1 MVPKISPRWI
11 NHFLRMC
18 DLLAAMSRDDKTKV
32 GCVLIGPDKEVIS
45 TGFNGFPRGVR
56 DDRDE
61 RYERPAK
68 YMWFE
73 HAERNAIYNAARR
86 GAPLKG
92 TTLIIN
98 APPCTDCAR
107 GIIQSGVEEIIYPKD
122 HAFANRSDWQENID
136 TATAMLLEADVVV
149 RVYDTS
155 KQIYLSKLP

>member
-1 MVPKISPRWI
+1 M
-11 NHFLRMC
+11 
-18 DLLAAMSRDDKTKV
+18 AGMSRDDKTQV
-32 GCVLIGPDKEVIS
+32 GCVLIGPDKEVLS
-45 TGFNGFPRGVR
+45 TGFNGFPRGIR
-56 DDRDE
+56 DDVPE

-107 GIIQSGVEEIIYPKD
+107 GIIQAGVEEIIYPKD
-122 HAFANRSDWQENID
+122 HAFVSRLDWQENIT
-136 TATAMLLEADVVV
+136 TATNMLVEAGVVV
-149 RVYDTS
+149 SVWDS
-155 KQIYLSKLP
+155 ANQIYLSKLI